1 MRYYRLILGND
12 VFDSLKSSTPLNIN
26 FDIQIFQENAS
37 QIVGSISIINPSLEY
52 YLLAQSY
59 IGKTAELHAGFI
71 KSPLTKKLGYKEGL
85 SDLIFRGLIMNVL
98 GEFSGIESKIT
109 FYFLPFF
116 ANIEK
121 ENFTQE
127 NAYSI
132 TLNNGDNLA
141 NKVTS
146 MLSSEESI
154 RFLLSK
160 GMQINVLNSA
170 RNLIWRGNSVIL
182 MASTVASFLEKITKL
197 SVKGDQGENV
207 CMLYRYDNFACLN
220 FYASGSNDLAED
232 ALVLTSEEF
241 ITQPQTVNIVNGLTC
256 VLRLRADLYVGK
268 IVSIEGVT
276 PQIAGDWT
284 SMQTLTPNYDT
295 TKIFHTG
302 TYLITSVNHLGEFYN
317 SSESSWTTQIECTPL
332 KFNNLATRNIL

>member
-1 MRYYRLILGND
+1 MRYYKLILGND

-59 IGKTAELHAGFI
+59 IGKTAELRAGFI

-116 ANIEK
+116 TNIEK

-170 RNLIWRGNSVIL
+170 RNLIWRGNSVVL

-197 SVKGDQGENV
+197 SVKGDRGENV

-220 FYASGSNDLAED
+220 FYASGSNDL
-232 ALVLTSEEF
+232 S
-241 ITQPQTVNIVNGLTC
+241 
-256 VLRLRADLYVGK
+256 
-268 IVSIEGVT
+268 
-276 PQIAGDWT
+276 
-284 SMQTLTPNYDT
+284 
-295 TKIFHTG
+295 
-302 TYLITSVNHLGEFYN
+302 LIH
-317 SSESSWTTQIECTPL
+317 I
-332 KFNNLATRNIL
+332 